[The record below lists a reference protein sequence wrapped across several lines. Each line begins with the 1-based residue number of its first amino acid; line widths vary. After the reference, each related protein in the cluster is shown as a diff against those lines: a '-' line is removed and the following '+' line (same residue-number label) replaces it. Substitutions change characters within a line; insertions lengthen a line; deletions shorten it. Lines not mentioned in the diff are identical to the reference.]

1 MQKRCLCRRFVR
13 NFHNALFYVV
23 CLAFNCWC
31 HSVVSI
37 VSCFTTVNKEPTV
50 KREVLKISGWRACLQ
65 TNLARSPQI
74 LIAGSVRAA
83 RNVSPNWSQST
94 NTCHSSNCFSIVWG
108 QGNTPH
114 NVGFGTFKRGTLRGY
129 PIPCNTVRKIGKYRN
144 TVSKIDEIPM
154 PHSWF
159 VTLNVSC
166 IHLSCLFISSICAPA
181 INLSK
186 NTDVPRQESSLKS
199 TAIL

>member
-1 MQKRCLCRRFVR
+1 MEVLRCKNDVCRRFVIFTMPYFMWFVSHLTVGVTR
-13 NFHNALFYVV
+13 
-23 CLAFNCWC
+23 C
-31 HSVVSI
+31 VSI

-114 NVGFGTFKRGTLRGY
+114 NVGFGTFKRGTLGGGGG
-129 PIPCNTVRKIGKYRN
+129 V
-144 TVSKIDEIPM
+144 
-154 PHSWF
+154 
-159 VTLNVSC
+159 
-166 IHLSCLFISSICAPA
+166 
-181 INLSK
+181 
-186 NTDVPRQESSLKS
+186 
-199 TAIL
+199 